1 MQAETRRVC
10 DMLTTW
16 PFVLALATLIV
27 NDAWLKPNYPGLVTG
42 KLSDFAGISKGER

>member
-16 PFVLALATLIV
+16 PFVLTLATLIV
-27 NDAWLKPNYPGLVTG
+27 NDGTG
-42 KLSDFAGISKGER
+42 KLSDFAGIRKGER